1 MKKEAKICKTFPL
14 SHFNHISKLKWLVD
28 TRIYN
33 TYICTH
39 NRLPNKKGFEVQR
52 RQYTQLLVL
61 KQETSKWWKAAVE
74 V

>member
-1 MKKEAKICKTFPL
+1 M
-14 SHFNHISKLKWLVD
+14 KWLVD

-33 TYICTH
+33 TYVCTYT
-39 NRLPNKKGFEVQR
+39 RLPNKKGFQVQR